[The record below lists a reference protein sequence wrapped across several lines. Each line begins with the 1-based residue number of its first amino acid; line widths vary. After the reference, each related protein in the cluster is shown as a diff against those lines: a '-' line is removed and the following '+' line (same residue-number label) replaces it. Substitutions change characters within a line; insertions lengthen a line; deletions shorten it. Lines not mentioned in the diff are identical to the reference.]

1 MTRNIPHFHR
11 QVFRGLVIVAAGLT
25 LSGTPAAQTTPPSW
39 PIAEAPGELRAV
51 VSRADLIVVSMHD
64 AVLREL
70 TDALSRGGPA
80 SAIGFCHLDA
90 TFLSQRIGKEE
101 GIAAGR
107 TSDRL
112 RNPTNAPRPWAAP
125 LVTANAGRQAKGV
138 DGFVVDLGDHV
149 GVLRPIAERPMCAG
163 CDGPADKLSAG
174 VLPVLAD
181 RYPLDRAVA
190 SETGRSEG
198 GSGSRCQSTGRDAA
212 RGGCRCESADPSNG

>member
-1 MTRNIPHFHR
+1 MTRISPHLHR
-11 QVFRGLVIVAAGLT
+11 QALRGLVILAAGLT
-25 LSGTPAAQTTPPSW
+25 LSGTPAAQVTAPSW

-51 VSRADLIVVSMHD
+51 VPRADLIVVSMHD

-101 GIAAGR
+101 GIAVGR

-125 LVTANAGRQAKGV
+125 LVTGNAGRQAKAV
-138 DGFVVDLGDHV
+138 DGFVVDLGDRV

-163 CDGPADKLSAG
+163 CHGPTDKLSPG
-174 VLPVLAD
+174 VLRVLAD
-181 RYPLDRAVA
+181 RYPLDRAV
-190 SETGRSEG
+190 GF
-198 GSGSRCQSTGRDAA
+198 RDGEI
-212 RGGCRCESADPSNG
+212 RGWFWVELPKHRK